1 MRYVIIGGDAAG
13 MSAAMQIK
21 RESSQDDQIITLE
34 KGDYYSYGQCGLP
47 YVISGDVQ
55 STDDVIA
62 KPVEVFRQKHGIDAR
77 TRHEVTDVN
86 ADQQVVSGVDLD
98 NDEPFE
104 LEYDK
109 LLIATGVS
117 PIKPGWDGIDLDGI
131 HSMKTIPDTE
141 KIITDL
147 QSEEPE
153 TVTIVGGGFIGLE
166 IAENMQE
173 IGKHVRIIQAGQQ
186 LMNPLDY
193 DMAKLLHD
201 EAEQHGVDLIF
212 NEFVQR
218 FEGDQRVEKVITD
231 QGEYSTDQAIVNIG
245 VKPNTDFLDP
255 IVFDLNDQGA
265 ILVNEF
271 METNVNNVYAAGDC
285 TVDYNRVK
293 KQNDFVP
300 LGTTA
305 NKQGM
310 TAGMNIVGQEK
321 PFQGIVGTSILQ
333 FFTLDVARTGL
344 SEKEANSLGF
354 NYDVSTIK
362 TNAVAG
368 YYDQQPLHLK
378 LVYEQGSRKILGG
391 QAIGTYGADKRI
403 DVLATALYHNMTTIE
418 LLDLD
423 LAYAPPYNGVWD
435 PIQQAAK
442 KTL

>member
-21 RESSQDDQIITLE
+21 REGTQDDHIVTIE

-47 YVISGDVQ
+47 YVISGDVS

-62 KPVEVFRQKHGIDAR
+62 KPVEEFRQKHGIDAR
-77 TRHEVTDVN
+77 TRHEVTAVDPN
-86 ADQQVVSGVDLD
+86 AKTVSGIHLD
-98 NDEPFE
+98 TNEPFE
-104 LEYDK
+104 IEYDK

-117 PIKPGWDGIDLDGI
+117 PVLPNWDGIDLDGI
-131 HSMKTIPDTE
+131 HSMKTIPDTDQ
-141 KIITDL
+141 IMTDL
-147 QSEEPE
+147 QAHQPE

-166 IAENMQE
+166 IAENMRE
-173 IGKHVRIIQAGQQ
+173 IGKHVRLIQAGSQ

-193 DMAKLLHD
+193 DMAELLHD
-201 EAEQHGVDLIF
+201 EAKKHGIELIF

-218 FEGDQRVEKVITD
+218 FEGNDRVEKVITD

-245 VKPNTDFLDP
+245 VKPNTTFLNTD
-255 IVFDLNDQGA
+255 VFNLNDQGA
-265 ILVNEF
+265 IIIDDY
-271 METNVNNVYAAGDC
+271 MQTNVAHVYAAGDC
-285 TVDYNRVK
+285 AVDFNRVK
-293 KQNDFVP
+293 QQNDFVP

-310 TAGMNIVGQEK
+310 IAGLNMTDQPK
-321 PFQGIVGTSILQ
+321 AFQGIVGTSILK
-333 FFTLDVARTGL
+333 FFDLDVARTGL
-344 SEKEANSLGF
+344 SEKEAESLGF
-354 NYDVSTIK
+354 DYAVSQIK

-368 YYDQQPLHLK
+368 YYDKQPLHLK
-378 LVYEQGSRKILGG
+378 LVYEKDSRRLLGG
-391 QAIGTYGADKRI
+391 QAVGTTGADKRI
-403 DVLATALYHNMTTIE
+403 DVLATALYHNMTTVE

-435 PIQQAAK
+435 PVQQAAK

>member
-1 MRYVIIGGDAAG
+1 MRYVIIGGDASG

-21 RESSQDDQIITLE
+21 RESTQDDQIITLE

-77 TRHEVTDVN
+77 TQHEVTAVDPN
-86 ADQQVVSGVDLD
+86 KQVVSGVNLE

-104 LEYDK
+104 IEYDK
-109 LLIATGVS
+109 LLIATGVR
-117 PIKPGWDGIDLDGI
+117 PVKPDWDGIDLNGI
-131 HSMKTIPDTE
+131 HSMKTIPDTN

-153 TVTIVGGGFIGLE
+153 TVTIIGGGFIGLE
-166 IAENMQE
+166 IAENMRE
-173 IGKHVRIIQAGQQ
+173 IGKHVRIIQASQQ
-186 LMNPLDY
+186 LMNPIDY
-193 DMAKLLHD
+193 EMAKLLHD
-201 EAEQHGVDLIF
+201 EAEQQGVELIF

-218 FEGDQRVEKVITD
+218 FEGDQRVEKVVTD
-231 QGEYSTDQAIVNIG
+231 QGEYPTDQAIVNIG

-255 IVFDLNDQGA
+255 NVFDLNDQGA
-265 ILVNEF
+265 ILVNEY
-271 METNVNNVYAAGDC
+271 METNINNVHAAGDC
-285 TVDYNRVK
+285 AVDYNRVK
-293 KQNDFVP
+293 QQNDFIP

-310 TAGMNIVGQEK
+310 IAGMNIVGREK
-321 PFQGIVGTSILQ
+321 SFQGIIGTSILK

-344 SEKEANSLGF
+344 SEKEAESLGF
-354 NYDVSTIK
+354 DYRVVSIK

-378 LVYEQGSRKILGG
+378 LVYEQDSRKLLGG
-391 QAIGTYGADKRI
+391 QAVGTTGADKRI
-403 DVLATALYHNMTTIE
+403 DVLATALYHNMSTVD
-418 LLDLD
+418 LLNLD
-423 LAYAPPYNGVWD
+423 LAYSPPYNGVWD
-435 PIQQAAK
+435 PLQQAAK